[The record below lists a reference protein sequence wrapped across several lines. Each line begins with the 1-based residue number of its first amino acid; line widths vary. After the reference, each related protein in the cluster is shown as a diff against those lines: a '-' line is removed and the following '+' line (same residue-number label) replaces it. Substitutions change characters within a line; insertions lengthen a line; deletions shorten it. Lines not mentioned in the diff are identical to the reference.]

1 MEGGQDGSYY
11 RIKTR
16 LKEITM
22 KYLKKSALFFTIFAA
37 AVFVTTP
44 VLAIDG
50 NELLKQVDKN
60 LQPESYEMYR
70 KLINIEPDGT
80 KKEFVLYTVKKGL
93 DKMVGL
99 FLSPASEKGR
109 STLRLGDNMWLYI
122 PNVGKPIRIT
132 SLQSVVGG
140 VFNNSDILRLDYS
153 IEYTAGKLVENE
165 ETYDLELN
173 AKTNS
178 VAYDNLKMQISKKT
192 IQPLTIE
199 CYTSSGML
207 IKTLHYSKMKDF
219 GDGVVRPSVL
229 ETDSP
234 LHKGYRSVMLFA
246 KVTKKEFADE
256 VFTLNYM
263 SKVDELR

>member
-1 MEGGQDGSYY
+1 MNI
-11 RIKTR
+11 RKN
-16 LKEITM
+16 IT
-22 KYLKKSALFFTIFAA
+22 LLFAVLLTSLFFAA
-37 AVFVTTP
+37 P
-44 VLAIDG
+44 LLAIDG
-50 NELLKQVDKN
+50 NELLRQVDAN
-60 LQPESYEMYR
+60 MQPESYEMYR
-70 KLINIEPDGT
+70 KLINVEPDGS
-80 KKEFVLYTVKKGL
+80 KKEFVLYTVKKGQ
-93 DKMVGL
+93 DKMVAL

-109 STLRLGDNMWLYI
+109 ATLRLGDNMWLYI

-153 IEYTAGKLVENE
+153 LEYDAGELIENE
-165 ETYDLELN
+165 DTYQLELK
-173 AKTNS
+173 AKS
-178 VAYDNLKMQISKKT
+178 SSIAYDRLKMTIDKKT

-199 CYTSSGML
+199 CYTASGML
-207 IKTLHYSKMKDF
+207 IKSLHYSKIKDF
-219 GDGVVRPSVL
+219 GDGLVRPSVL